1 MKQSD
6 LEAAISAQAGIS
18 QREAKAALGAITGT
32 VAQALGRG
40 DEVAIAGL
48 GKFAVSDRAARQ
60 GRNPK
65 TGEPVEIAARKAPVF
80 RPAKALK
87 DALA

>member
-32 VAQALGRG
+32 VAQALRQG